1 MISRPDPFVRH
12 YDLVKPLIDFAT
24 FSKTGLDPILA
35 ELINFR
41 ASQINGCAACLF
53 YHLGEARK
61 NGESEERIIML
72 DAWRE
77 SPLFSDRERAA
88 LAWTEALTRV
98 HQNGAPEEA
107 YEALK
112 ARFSEEEQIKITL
125 LIGAINA
132 FNRVN
137 VGFHRRPPAS
147 VGRKAA

>member
-1 MISRPDPFVRH
+1 MTSRPDPFTSR
-12 YDLVKPLIDFAT
+12 YDLVKPLIDFGSLCKEGIPPT
-24 FSKTGLDPILA
+24 LA

-53 YHLGEARK
+53 YHLREARK

-77 SPLFSDRERAA
+77 SPLFNDRERAA

-98 HQNGAPEEA
+98 HQNGAPDEA
-107 YEALK
+107 YDALK
-112 ARFSEEEQIKITL
+112 AHFSEEEQIKITL

-132 FNRVN
+132 FNRMN
-137 VGFHRRPPAS
+137 IGFRRPPAS
-147 VGRKAA
+147 ASRKVA

>member
-1 MISRPDPFVRH
+1 MTSRPDPLASR
-12 YDLVKPLIDFAT
+12 YDLVKPLIDFGN
-24 FSKTGLDPILA
+24 FSKEGIDPTLA

-77 SPLFSDRERAA
+77 SPLFNERERAA
-88 LAWTEALTRV
+88 LAWTEVLTRV
-98 HQNGAPEEA
+98 HQNGAPDEA

-112 ARFSEEEQIKITL
+112 AHFSEEEQIKITL

-132 FNRVN
+132 FNRMN
-137 VGFHRRPPAS
+137 IGFRRRPAS
-147 VGRKAA
+147 LGRKAA